1 MANTRAING
10 TNFDGTAD
18 ITTAR
23 WGTARTISIS
33 GTAGTTGTS
42 INGSANATL
51 TIPTTLSGFTKITSS
66 EFVGALTG
74 NATSAT
80 TANQAIKVS
89 FAYDRDTSNYKDIA
103 LIYKADGS
111 TV

>member
-1 MANTRAING
+1 LANTRAING

-18 ITTAR
+18 ITTAK

-66 EFVGALTG
+66 EFSGPL
-74 NATSAT
+74 
-80 TANQAIKVS
+80 
-89 FAYDRDTSNYKDIA
+89 
-103 LIYKADGS
+103 
-111 TV
+111 